1 MTCDMLKLVGKKI
14 LHIRGN
20 KEDGKYIVPSFI
32 LFDDEK
38 TIVQLDEQDYY
49 SYHDCSSAARILC
62 VHEDAAYWKFIHD
75 DLKRYPIANSSI

>member
-14 LHIRGN
+14 LDIRGI
-20 KEDGKYIVPSFI
+20 KTSGKYIEPSFI

-49 SYHDCSSAARILC
+49 SYHDCSSAARILYI
-62 VHEDAAYWKFIHD
+62 HEDSTYWKLIHD
-75 DLKRYPIANSSI
+75 DLKNYPIANSNI